1 MVFSDDKGRNKGQSS
16 SVISSRRRQHQ
27 LRLLN
32 PASSKEKNSE
42 TLWLCLALPK
52 LAVDVVA
59 PRVSTPVVVT
69 ENKSNRV
76 LIYAANESAEQNG
89 IADGQTLSSALA
101 LVNDLA
107 VYQRDEKKEQL
118 ALNKLAQFAY
128 QHFSSTV
135 SLDYSNSL
143 VVEVGR
149 SRQLWQRLEQIK
161 EVLDE
166 YLLAENLSANYA
178 WAPTARAAY
187 WLAYAG
193 YSQPVLSKA
202 SLAQAVFDIELND
215 IVTPAQLK
223 TFHHSGIK
231 TFGDVLRLPRDG
243 LARRGGRLLLLQL
256 DEAMGRC
263 AEVVKR
269 WYPLPYFLED
279 FELGLPSSDLSVLR
293 PVVESLCLSLSH
305 YLQQRQVM
313 TRRVQIRFLH
323 KRESASVMTLGFN
336 RVVSK
341 PEDLLRLFDAQCGQ
355 FTLKKEVLVI
365 ELCCRQFQI
374 VDRESDDFFDSQA
387 DGKESWAQLEELFHA
402 RLGEEYFQP
411 LVNSRDHR
419 PEYAMAASA
428 CATDK
433 KNTLIRPLWLL
444 AKAQRLNEIHQA
456 PYWYGQLYLE
466 DSFERIEQGW
476 WQGDDIR
483 RDYFVAKT
491 DTGAKV
497 WVYRDLR
504 QGQWFLHGV
513 FG

>member
-1 MVFSDDKGRNKGQSS
+1 MVISDEEGSTKGQSS
-16 SVISSRRRQHQ
+16 PVISSDRRQHQ
-27 LRLLN
+27 LRLLT
-32 PASSKEKNSE
+32 PAASEEKRSE
-42 TLWLCLALPK
+42 TLWLCLSLQK

-59 PRVSTPVVVT
+59 SGASTPVVVT
-69 ENKSNRV
+69 ENNSSRV
-76 LIYAANESAEQNG
+76 LIHTASESAEQLG
-89 IADGQTLSSALA
+89 IANGQTLSSALA
-101 LVNDLA
+101 LVKDL
-107 VYQRDEKKEQL
+107 VVCQRDEKKEQF
-118 ALNKLAQFAY
+118 ALSKLAQFAY
-128 QHFSSTV
+128 RHFSSAV

-143 VVEVGR
+143 LVEVGR
-149 SRQLWQRLEQIK
+149 SRQLWQRLETIK
-161 EVLDE
+161 AVLDE
-166 YLLAENLSANYA
+166 FLLAEGLSATYA

-187 WLAYAG
+187 WLACGG

-202 SLAQAVFDIELND
+202 SLAQVVFDVELHH

-231 TFGDVLRLPRDG
+231 TVGDVLRLPRDG

-256 DEAMGRC
+256 DEAMGRR

-279 FELGLPSSDLSVLR
+279 FDLSLPSSELSLLR
-293 PVVESLCLSLSH
+293 PIVESLCQSLSH

-341 PEDLLRLFDAQCGQ
+341 PKDFLRLFDAQSAQ
-355 FTLKKEVLVI
+355 FKLKKEVLVV
-365 ELCCRQFQI
+365 ELCCRQFQ
-374 VDRESDDFFDSQA
+374 VMDRESDDFFDSQV

-402 RLGEEYFQP
+402 RLGEDYFQP

-428 CATDK
+428 CATNE
-433 KNTLIRPLWLL
+433 KNSLTRPLWML

-456 PYWYGQLYLE
+456 PYWHGQLHLE

-483 RDYFVAKT
+483 RDYFVATT
-491 DTGAKV
+491 DAGAKV